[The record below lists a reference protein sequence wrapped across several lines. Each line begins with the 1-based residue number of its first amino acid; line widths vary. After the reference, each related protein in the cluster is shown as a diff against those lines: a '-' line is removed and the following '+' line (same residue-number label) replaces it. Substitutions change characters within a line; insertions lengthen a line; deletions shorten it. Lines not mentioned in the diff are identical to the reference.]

1 MCRVAPDFISV
12 DQRFYGLVGYSG
24 VLFGRIIAAVFSG
37 RTRIGVLEHV
47 PDNGFQS
54 ISGRVGAE
62 AQIELIQIAVQGNV
76 VGQEL
81 CERTVDLGTR
91 LCAGEIP
98 FITPFADI

>member
-1 MCRVAPDFISV
+1 MADNKM
-12 DQRFYGLVGYSG
+12 LK
-24 VLFGRIIAAVFSG
+24 
-37 RTRIGVLEHV
+37 LEMLKV
-47 PDNGFQS
+47 YC
-54 ISGRVGAE
+54 E
-62 AQIELIQIAVQGNV
+62 AQIELIQIAVQCNV